1 MAGLTFPLCLD
12 RSSLGSGS
20 VGDPH
25 SLSYASGDHV
35 RFFDGEVVLDLA
47 CGV

>member
-12 RSSLGSGS
+12 RLGSGS

-25 SLSYASGDHV
+25 SSSYVSGDHV
-35 RFFDGEVVLDLA
+35 RFFDGDVVLDLA